1 MNNYARF
8 FPLISPFQSI
18 IKPKI
23 FSHFSTVQC
32 HQFHSSNPPD
42 FLLLLSSIQSLNQI
56 KQSHGLAVVFGLLPS
71 SVSLCASLILNYAKF
86 GRTKSSRILFERT
99 VFYCRTTFLWNTLL
113 RGYAISGEFDVFYV
127 FNRMIS
133 TGVRP
138 DDHTFPSLLKACAD
152 FCSVEK
158 GKEAHGFSIKVG
170 FDKDV
175 CLGNTLMLFY
185 SGCSD
190 LGSARKVFDEMPE
203 RDVVSWNTMIGA
215 LSGHGTSEQAVG
227 LFLKMKIEGGFLP
240 NGVSVVSVLPACAE
254 LKDEVVAR
262 VVQGYVVKVGLIC
275 QVRVGNVF
283 IDVYGK
289 CGNMKSSLQV
299 FDEMEEKNAVSWNA
313 VITSLVHTKCYNEA
327 LCMFRS
333 MIDAK
338 VVLDG
343 VTISSMLPVVVEL
356 EYFDAGK
363 EIHGVSIRKEL
374 DSDLFILNSLLDMYS
389 KSGDLAKASS
399 VFSKMSVRNVV
410 TWNTMVANFAR
421 NKNELAAIGLVTEMQ
436 ALGETPNS
444 VTFTNVLPACAR
456 IGALAS
462 GKEIHARCI
471 RNGAVFDIFVSNALI
486 DMYTKCGFLDLAQNV
501 FDTSLRDQVSYNTLI
516 VGYSQTIHCLRS
528 LDLFKEMA
536 LEGLK
541 RDTVCFV
548 GAVAAC
554 ANGIAL
560 KPGKEIHGFVTRRLL
575 HTHLFVSNSLL
586 DLYMKCGKI
595 DAAQKIFE
603 RNPNKDVAS
612 WNTMILGYGMLG
624 KFEMAVDHF
633 EAMREHAIKPDSISF
648 IAVLSACS
656 HGGLVEK
663 GKKYFDEMQAKNIKP
678 TLIHYTCMVDLLGR
692 AGLMQEAVD
701 LIRDLPFEP
710 DANIWGALLGASR
723 LHGNIELA
731 KLATEHLFVLKPE
744 HSGYYVLLSNMLSE
758 AGRWDEA
765 TRVRELMKSRGVKKD
780 PAYSWVHGR
789 DAVRSFLVGEYDERL
804 EIDSS
809 VAYSA

>member
-1 MNNYARF
+1 
-8 FPLISPFQSI
+8 
-18 IKPKI
+18 
-23 FSHFSTVQC
+23 
-32 HQFHSSNPPD
+32 
-42 FLLLLSSIQSLNQI
+42 
-56 KQSHGLAVVFGLLPS
+56 
-71 SVSLCASLILNYAKF
+71 
-86 GRTKSSRILFERT
+86 
-99 VFYCRTTFLWNTLL
+99 
-113 RGYAISGEFDVFYV
+113 
-127 FNRMIS
+127 MIS

-152 FCSVEK
+152 FGSVEK
-158 GKEAHGFSIKVG
+158 GKEVHGFAVKVG
-170 FDKDV
+170 FDRNV
-175 CLGNTLMLFY
+175 YLGNTLMLFY
-185 SGCSD
+185 SGCGD
-190 LGSARKVFDEMPE
+190 LGSARNVFDDMPE
-203 RDVVSWNTMIGA
+203 RDAVSWNTMIGA
-215 LSGHGTSEQAVG
+215 LSGHGGFGDAVG
-227 LFLKMKIEGGFLP
+227 TYLEMKIEGGFLP

-254 LKDEVVAR
+254 LKDEVMAR
-262 VVQGYVVKVGLIC
+262 VVHGYVVKVGLIC
-275 QVRVGNVF
+275 QVRIGNVF

-289 CGNMKSSLQV
+289 CGNVKGSMQV
-299 FDEMEEKNAVSWNA
+299 FDGMEEKNVVSWNA
-313 VITSLVHTKCYNEA
+313 VITSLAHTKCYDEA
-327 LCMFRS
+327 LRMFKL
-333 MIDAK
+333 MIDANI
-338 VVLDG
+338 VLDG

-389 KSGDLAKASS
+389 KSGHLAEASS
-399 VFSKMSVRNVV
+399 IFSKMNVRNVV

-421 NKNELAAIGLVTEMQ
+421 NNNELAAIKLVMEMQ
-436 ALGETPNS
+436 NLGETPNS

-456 IGALAS
+456 MGALAS
-462 GKEIHARCI
+462 GKEVHARSI

-486 DMYTKCGFLDLAQNV
+486 DMYTKCGFLDLAHNV
-501 FDTSLRDQVSYNTLI
+501 FDNSFRDQVSYNTLI
-516 VGYSQTIHCLRS
+516 VGYSQSVDCLRS

-536 LEGLK
+536 VKGLEQ
-541 RDTVCFV
+541 DTVCFV
-548 GAVAAC
+548 GAIAAC
-554 ANGIAL
+554 ANSMAL
-560 KPGKEIHGFVTRRLL
+560 KSGKEIHGFVMRRLL

-595 DAAQKIFE
+595 DTAQKIFD
-603 RNPNKDVAS
+603 RNYNKDVAS

-624 KFEMAVDHF
+624 KFEMAIDLF
-633 EAMREHAIKPDSISF
+633 EAMREHTIKPDSISF

-656 HGGLVEK
+656 HGGIVEK
-663 GKKYFDEMQAKNIKP
+663 GKKYFDEMQAKNINP
-678 TLIHYTCMVDLLGR
+678 TIIHYTCMVDLLGR

-780 PAYSWVHGR
+780 PAYSWVQGR
-789 DAVRSFLVGEYDERL
+789 DVVRAFLVGDYAQTSEL
-804 EIDSS
+804 DSY
-809 VAYSA
+809 VAYST